1 MERTKHFASRM
12 QSRGISE
19 QEVRLVHLFGVQRR
33 DKRILT
39 SKICWAVL
47 KEIERTMSRLEE
59 APNDIVFRISS

>member
-19 QEVRLVHLFGVQRR
+19 REIRLVHFFGVQSH

-39 SKICWAVL
+39 SKTCRAVL

-59 APNDIVFRISS
+59 VPNDILFRISS

>member
-19 QEVRLVHLFGVQRR
+19 REIRLVHLFGVQSR

-39 SKICWAVL
+39 SKTCRAVL

-59 APNDIVFRISS
+59 VPNDILFRISS